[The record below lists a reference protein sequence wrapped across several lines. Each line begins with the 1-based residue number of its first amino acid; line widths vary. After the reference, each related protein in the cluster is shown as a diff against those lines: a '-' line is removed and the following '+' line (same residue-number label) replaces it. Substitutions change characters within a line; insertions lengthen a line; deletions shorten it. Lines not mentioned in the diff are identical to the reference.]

1 MSYDVYT
8 MRQTPCRVIQIKIL
22 SLLKGNPQNNDQ
34 ILTSQMVF
42 HYRHNNFYSP
52 VTATQRDRRQRKQI
66 INKETDPTATMLY
79 SLKKEIEHERP
90 KDKSTNKNKQTNKQK
105 NKLTD
110 NTHSLSPTQTPI

>member
-8 MRQTPCRVIQIKIL
+8 MGQTPCRVIQIKIL

-66 INKETDPTATMLY
+66 INKETDPTAIMLF
-79 SLKKEIEHERP
+79 SLKNKTGHETKRQKP
-90 KDKSTNKNKQTNKQK
+90 K
-105 NKLTD
+105 
-110 NTHSLSPTQTPI
+110 